1 MLATALVVALENPS
15 LHEFGA
21 EVQEPKKIVLKI
33 EDVRYDIGKVNKF
46 ETTKW
51 CFYFGRGCGR
61 PTPPPEH
68 PRPDRPCQADK
79 PHCKPDG
86 PVASVPEPSTLLL
99 LLAGFVALFAARHF
113 QKKSN

>member
-1 MLATALVVALENPS
+1 MIMLATALVVALENPS

-68 PRPDRPCQADK
+68 PPYCRTQIGSWKSRPPK
-79 PHCKPDG
+79 PSP
-86 PVASVPEPSTLLL
+86 P
-99 LLAGFVALFAARHF
+99 
-113 QKKSN
+113 